1 MSDPEISEAE
11 PEIRTRILIVDDEES
26 VLESL
31 SRILEQSDY
40 EYETTSDG
48 WLALGLIESF
58 KPDLIILDIMMPDI
72 DGFTILEQ
80 LKNREES
87 RTIPVILL
95 SGLDE
100 DTKIW
105 EGYNLGASYY
115 ITKPFTADELL
126 AGIELMLE

>member
-31 SRILEQSDY
+31 SRILEQSDF
-40 EYETTSDG
+40 EYKAASDG

-87 RTIPVILL
+87 RNIPVILL
-95 SGLDE
+95 SAISD

-115 ITKPFTADELL
+115 ITKPFTVDELL
-126 AGIELMLE
+126 AGIQLMLE